1 LSIFEEL
8 NRRNV
13 FKVGIAYL
21 VIAWLIA
28 QVLELV
34 FGTFGTPHWVMKTV
48 LALLAVGFVLAL
60 LLAWVYELTPDGIK
74 KESETT
80 EADSIALKT
89 GHKLNYVIIGVLALA
104 AAYLYITREQP
115 APVRAPGIDTL
126 VARPS
131 VVVLPFANISGD
143 PNQDYL
149 AFGITDELIAGLQRL
164 GNFPVVSRNA
174 SLSYGVTD
182 LSATKF
188 AQTHGAAYLVEGSV
202 NVGNDGVRVLA
213 NLSSTEGNQVW
224 AERYQLTDG
233 QVDIFDVSDELV
245 SKIAGAVLESEV
257 KRVQRSDRPPA
268 DAWEH
273 YMKGL
278 KVVLE
283 YDHENYEMARQH
295 LDRAIEIAPEMAEAW
310 WALGELEIMNYM
322 TRPLVKEGRLDELYV
337 LIDYFRKAHEISPFH
352 AAACGCLGYMLTAV
366 GRADEAR
373 IVFEQAIEAKPLSP
387 DLRVDYAIYLVWAGR
402 YEEALENVTLSL
414 KLGPVSQDRAG
425 VWTVRSLV
433 ALAHGENAKALDA
446 INRAMFIR
454 NDTFYTPTAVAML
467 YVLGKQDDAAK
478 LLLDMQSQFPDL
490 EPQNPVFF
498 VMLKPIDDIL
508 AARREQGDFDG
519 PTDVE
524 QIYSILRKEI
534 GQRTH

>member
-1 LSIFEEL
+1 
-8 NRRNV
+8 
-13 FKVGIAYL
+13 
-21 VIAWLIA
+21 
-28 QVLELV
+28 
-34 FGTFGTPHWVMKTV
+34 
-48 LALLAVGFVLAL
+48 
-60 LLAWVYELTPDGIK
+60 
-74 KESETT
+74 
-80 EADSIALKT
+80 
-89 GHKLNYVIIGVLALA
+89 
-104 AAYLYITREQP
+104 
-115 APVRAPGIDTL
+115 
-126 VARPS
+126 
-131 VVVLPFANISGD
+131 
-143 PNQDYL
+143 
-149 AFGITDELIAGLQRL
+149 
-164 GNFPVVSRNA
+164 
-174 SLSYGVTD
+174 
-182 LSATKF
+182 
-188 AQTHGAAYLVEGSV
+188 
-202 NVGNDGVRVLA
+202 
-213 NLSSTEGNQVW
+213 
-224 AERYQLTDG
+224 
-233 QVDIFDVSDELV
+233 
-245 SKIAGAVLESEV
+245 
-257 KRVQRSDRPPA
+257 
-268 DAWEH
+268 
-273 YMKGL
+273 
-278 KVVLE
+278 
-283 YDHENYEMARQH
+283 
-295 LDRAIEIAPEMAEAW
+295 
-310 WALGELEIMNYM
+310 MNYM
-322 TRPLVKEGRLDELYV
+322 TRPLVKEGRIDELYV
-337 LIDYFRKAHEISPFH
+337 LIDFFRKAHEISPFH